1 MFKPTRQE
9 FSIKVCPSDEITLLE
24 NTLNGMS
31 KEGWDLYSI
40 YESDNGSKIV
50 YNCIFTREV
59 ENFYDEAEFED
70 IAGFKTQMEK
80 MLYSKEQPYELCL
93 NIQKKIRERRQK
105 IEEIKKFLENAKDD
119 EREFLNEEI
128 SKEIDKLN
136 NLKKQLK
143 NLLSPS
149 KMIQNLGEERL
160 SINLSEELYCLNNA
174 ERIQNLLAQTI
185 KAREDLTKELGY
197 IIPKVQFVEN
207 PELDEYQF
215 TISIHAVPIAS
226 AWAYPNHYMFFEDEL
241 NIKKFPKNSIK
252 TKDELTGRRVVW
264 IEESACKDFWAKGIS
279 PCEYV
284 VEYLKYYA
292 IKNVN
297 EIFSYNDINRYIELV
312 SEHNSF
318 LIDSVLGDFISV
330 SELKYI
336 FCNLIRERVSVKD
349 VVYIFE
355 KINDFSD
362 ESTKADLLDKLRVAL
377 SRQICHTFANE
388 DKQIFGYEV
397 SENIIR
403 MLENQ
408 VEQEDG
414 QNGSVVKID
423 GSRFNKFKN
432 ELKQVFCEQK
442 AVLVAPQHLRQL
454 LFVLI
459 SQIYTDIPVICLEEI
474 SPEFEL
480 KILGQV

>member
-24 NTLNGMS
+24 NTLNSMS

-40 YESDNGSKIV
+40 YESDNGTKIV
-50 YNCIFTREV
+50 YNCIFVREV
-59 ENFYDEAEFED
+59 ENFYDEKEFED
-70 IAGFKTQMEK
+70 ILGFKSQMEK

-93 NIQKKIRERRQK
+93 NIQKKIREKREK
-105 IEEIKKFLENAKDD
+105 IEEIKKFLESAKED

-136 NLKKQLK
+136 SLKKELK
-143 NLLSPS
+143 SLLSPS
-149 KMIQNLGEERL
+149 KMVQNLGEERL
-160 SINLSEELYCLNNA
+160 SINLSEELYCLNNSNS
-174 ERIQNLLAQTI
+174 EQNLLAQTI
-185 KAREDLTKELGY
+185 KTRQELTQELGY

-207 PELDEYQF
+207 PELDEYEF
-215 TISIHAVPIAS
+215 TISIHAVPVVS
-226 AWAYPNHYMFFEDEL
+226 AKAYPGHLMFFEDEL
-241 NIKKFPKNSIK
+241 NIDKYPKNTIK
-252 TKDELTGRRVVW
+252 AKDELTGRKTVW
-264 IEESACKDFWAKGIS
+264 IEEDFCKDFWTKGIT

-292 IKNVN
+292 ISHVQ
-297 EIFSYNDINRYIELV
+297 EIFGYSDINRYIELV

-318 LIDSVLGDFISV
+318 LIDSILGDFISV

-349 VVYIFE
+349 VVFIFE

-362 ESTKADLLDKLRVAL
+362 ESAKADLLDKLRVAL
-377 SRQICHTFANE
+377 SRQICHTYANE
-388 DKQIFGYEV
+388 EKQIFGYEV
-397 SENIIR
+397 SEDIIK
-403 MLENQ
+403 MLENNAEE
-408 VEQEDG
+408 EQG
-414 QNGSVVKID
+414 GVVKID
-423 GSRFNKFKN
+423 GSKFSKLKK
-432 ELKQVFCEQK
+432 ELKQVFSEQK
-442 AVLVAPQHLRQL
+442 TVLIAPQHLRQL

-459 SQIYTDIPVICLEEI
+459 SQIYTDIPVLCLEEI

-480 KILGQV
+480 KILGTI

>member
-24 NTLNGMS
+24 NTLNSMS

-50 YNCIFTREV
+50 YNCLFVREV
-59 ENFYDEAEFED
+59 ENIYDEAEFED
-70 IAGFKTQMEK
+70 ILGFKSQMEK
-80 MLYSKEQPYELCL
+80 MLYSKEQPWELCL
-93 NIQKKIRERRQK
+93 NIQKKIREKRQK

-128 SKEIDKLN
+128 SREIDKLN

-143 NLLSPS
+143 SLLSPS
-149 KMIQNLGEERL
+149 KMAQNLGVEKL
-160 SINLSEELYCLNNA
+160 SINLSEELYCLNDAQNMH
-174 ERIQNLLAQTI
+174 NLLEQTI
-185 KAREDLTKELGY
+185 KARQDLTFDLGY

-207 PELDEYQF
+207 PELDEYAF
-215 TISIHAVPIAS
+215 TISIHAVPVIEAK
-226 AWAYPNHYMFFEDEL
+226 AYPNHLMYVEDEL
-241 NIKKFPKNSIK
+241 NIDKFPKNTIK
-252 TKDELTGRRVVW
+252 AKDELSGRKVVW
-264 IEESACKDFWAKGIS
+264 IEENACKDFWVKGIT

-284 VEYLKYYA
+284 VEYLKHFA
-292 IKNVN
+292 ITNVS
-297 EIFSYNDINRYIELV
+297 EIFSYSDINRYIELV

-318 LIDSVLGDFISV
+318 LIDSILGDFISV
-330 SELKYI
+330 GELKYI

-349 VVYIFE
+349 VDFIFE

-377 SRQICHTFANE
+377 SRQICHSLANE
-388 DKQIFGYEV
+388 DNQIFGYEV
-397 SENIIR
+397 SNELIS
-403 MLENQ
+403 MLESQ
-408 VEQEDG
+408 SEDE
-414 QNGSVVKID
+414 QNGVVKID
-423 GSRFNKFKN
+423 GTKFSKFKK
-432 ELKQVFCEQK
+432 ELKQVLEQK

-459 SQIYTDIPVICLEEI
+459 SQIYTDIPVICLEEVAN
-474 SPEFEL
+474 EFEL

>member
-24 NTLNGMS
+24 NTLNSMS

-50 YNCIFTREV
+50 YNCIFMREV
-59 ENFYDEAEFED
+59 ENIYDEAEFED
-70 IAGFKTQMEK
+70 ILGFKSQMEK
-80 MLYSKEQPYELCL
+80 MLYSKEQPWELCL

-136 NLKKQLK
+136 SLKKQLK
-143 NLLSPS
+143 SLLSPS
-149 KMIQNLGEERL
+149 KMTQNLGVEKL
-160 SINLSEELYCLNNA
+160 SINLSEELYPLNDSQNVH
-174 ERIQNLLAQTI
+174 NLLEQTI
-185 KAREDLTKELGY
+185 KARQDLTAELGY
-197 IIPKVQFVEN
+197 IIPKVQFIEN
-207 PELDEYQF
+207 PELDEYTF
-215 TISIHAVPIAS
+215 TISIHAVPVVS
-226 AWAYPNHYMFFEDEL
+226 AQAYPGHLMYFEDEL
-241 NIKKFPKNSIK
+241 NIDKYPKNTIK
-252 TKDELTGRRVVW
+252 TKDELSGRKVVW
-264 IEESACKDFWAKGIS
+264 IEEKYCKDFWTKGIT

-284 VEYLKYYA
+284 VEYLKYFA
-292 IKNVN
+292 ISHVG
-297 EIFSYNDINRYIELV
+297 EIFGYSDINRYIELV

-318 LIDSVLGDFISV
+318 LIDSVLGDFITV

-349 VVYIFE
+349 VVFIFE

-377 SRQICHTFANE
+377 SRQICYSLANE
-388 DKQIFGYEV
+388 DKEIFGYEV
-397 SENIIR
+397 SDELIS
-403 MLENQ
+403 MLESQ
-408 VEQEDG
+408 SEDE
-414 QNGSVVKID
+414 QNGVVKID
-423 GSRFNKFKN
+423 GTKFGKYK
-432 ELKQVFCEQK
+432 KQLAQVLEQK

-454 LFVLI
+454 LFILI

-474 SPEFEL
+474 SSEFEL
-480 KILGQV
+480 KIIGRI

>member
-9 FSIKVCPSDEITLLE
+9 FSIKVCPSDEISLLE
-24 NTLNGMS
+24 NTLNSMS

-50 YNCIFTREV
+50 YNCLFVREV
-59 ENFYDEAEFED
+59 ENIYDEAEFED
-70 IAGFKTQMEK
+70 ILGFKSQMEK
-80 MLYSKEQPYELCL
+80 MLYSKEQPWELCL
-93 NIQKKIRERRQK
+93 NIQKKIRERREK
-105 IEEIKKFLENAKDD
+105 IEEIKKFLEGAKDS

-128 SKEIDKLN
+128 SREIDKLN

-143 NLLSPS
+143 SLLSPS
-149 KMIQNLGEERL
+149 KMAQNLGVEKL
-160 SINLSEELYCLNNA
+160 SINLSEELYCLNDAQNVH
-174 ERIQNLLAQTI
+174 NLLEQTI
-185 KAREDLTKELGY
+185 KARQDLTNELGY
-197 IIPKVQFVEN
+197 IIPKVQFIEN
-207 PELDEYQF
+207 PELDEYTF
-215 TISIHAVPIAS
+215 TISIHAVPVVS
-226 AWAYPNHYMFFEDEL
+226 AVAYPEHLMYFEDEL
-241 NIKKFPKNSIK
+241 NIEKYPKNTIK
-252 TKDELTGRRVVW
+252 VKDELSGRKAVW
-264 IEESACKDFWAKGIS
+264 IEEKYCKDFWTKGIT

-284 VEYLKYYA
+284 VEYLKHFA
-292 IKNVN
+292 ISHVS
-297 EIFSYNDINRYIELV
+297 EIFGYNDINRYIELV

-318 LIDSVLGDFISV
+318 LIDSVLGDFITV

-349 VVYIFE
+349 VVFIFE

-377 SRQICHTFANE
+377 SRQICYSLANE

-397 SENIIR
+397 SEELIS

-408 VEQEDG
+408 SEDE
-414 QNGSVVKID
+414 QNGVVKID
-423 GSRFNKFKN
+423 GTKFSKFKK
-432 ELKQVFCEQK
+432 ELKQVLEQK

-474 SPEFEL
+474 ANEFEL

>member
-9 FSIKVCPSDEITLLE
+9 FSIKVCPSDEISLLE
-24 NTLNGMS
+24 NTLNAMS

-50 YNCIFTREV
+50 YNCLFVREI
-59 ENFYDEAEFED
+59 ENIYDEAEFED
-70 IAGFKTQMEK
+70 ILGFKSQMEK
-80 MLYSKEQPYELCL
+80 MLYSKEQPWELCL
-93 NIQKKIRERRQK
+93 NIQKKIREKRER
-105 IEEIKKFLENAKDD
+105 IEEIKKFLEGAKDS

-128 SKEIDKLN
+128 SREIDKLN

-143 NLLSPS
+143 SLLSPS
-149 KMIQNLGEERL
+149 KMAQNLGVERL
-160 SINLSEELYCLNNA
+160 SINLSEELYSLNDSQNVH
-174 ERIQNLLAQTI
+174 NLLEQTI
-185 KAREDLTKELGY
+185 KARQDLTSELGF

-207 PELDEYQF
+207 PELDEYTF
-215 TISIHAVPIAS
+215 TISIHAVPVVTAM
-226 AWAYPNHYMFFEDEL
+226 AYPKHLMYFEDEL
-241 NIKKFPKNSIK
+241 NIDKYPKNTIK
-252 TKDELTGRRVVW
+252 TKDELSGRKVVW
-264 IEESACKDFWAKGIS
+264 IEEKYCKDFWAKGIT

-284 VEYLKYYA
+284 VEYLKYFA
-292 IKNVN
+292 ITHVS
-297 EIFSYNDINRYIELV
+297 EIFGYNDINRYIELV

-318 LIDSVLGDFISV
+318 LIDSVLGDFITV

-349 VVYIFE
+349 VVFIFE

-362 ESTKADLLDKLRVAL
+362 ESSKADLLDKLRVAL
-377 SRQICHTFANE
+377 SRQICYSLANE

-397 SENIIR
+397 SDELIN

-408 VEQEDG
+408 SEDEH
-414 QNGSVVKID
+414 NGVVKID
-423 GSRFNKFKN
+423 GTKFSKFKKKLN
-432 ELKQVFCEQK
+432 KVLEQK

-454 LFVLI
+454 LFILI

-474 SPEFEL
+474 SNEFEL
-480 KILGQV
+480 KILGQI

>member
-1 MFKPTRQE
+1 MYKPTRQE

-24 NTLNGMS
+24 NTLNSMS

-50 YNCIFTREV
+50 YNCLFTREV
-59 ENFYDEAEFED
+59 ENIYDETEFDD

-93 NIQKKIRERRQK
+93 NIQRKIRERRVK

-119 EREFLNEEI
+119 ERGFLNDEI

-136 NLKKQLK
+136 SLKKQLK
-143 NLLSPS
+143 SLLSPS

-160 SINLSEELYCLNNA
+160 SISLSEELYCLNNA
-174 ERIQNLLAQTI
+174 DCEQNLLAQTI
-185 KAREDLTKELGY
+185 KARQELVQELGY

-207 PELDEYQF
+207 PELEENEF
-215 TISIHAVPIAS
+215 TISIHAVPIVS
-226 AWAYPNHYMFFEDEL
+226 AKAYSRHILFFEDEL
-241 NIKKFPKNSIK
+241 NIQKFPKNSIRL
-252 TKDELTGRRVVW
+252 KDELTGRKIVW
-264 IEESACKDFWAKGIS
+264 IEKTHCDDFWTKGIT
-279 PCEYV
+279 PCDYIAQ
-284 VEYLKYYA
+284 YLKYYA
-292 IKNVN
+292 ISHVQ
-297 EIFSYNDINRYIELV
+297 EIFSYADINRYIELV
-312 SEHNSF
+312 SEHNSY

-336 FCNLIRERVSVKD
+336 FCNLIREHVSVKNI
-349 VVYIFE
+349 VFIFE

-362 ESTKADLLDKLRVAL
+362 ETTKADLLDKLRVAL
-377 SRQICHTFANE
+377 SRQICNSYANE
-388 DKQIFGYEV
+388 HKQIFGYDV

-408 VEQEDG
+408 VVDEEG
-414 QNGSVVKID
+414 GVVKID
-423 GSRFNKFKN
+423 GSKFSKFKK
-432 ELKQVFCEQK
+432 ELKQVFSEQK

-454 LFVLI
+454 LFILI
-459 SQIYTDIPVICLEEI
+459 SQIYTDIPVICLEEV
-474 SPEFEL
+474 SSEYEL
-480 KILGQV
+480 KILGTV

>member
-24 NTLNGMS
+24 NTLNSMS

-50 YNCIFTREV
+50 YNCIFAREI
-59 ENFYDEAEFED
+59 ENIYDEAEFED
-70 IAGFKTQMEK
+70 ILGFKSQMEK
-80 MLYSKEQPYELCL
+80 MLYSKEQPWELCL
-93 NIQKKIRERRQK
+93 NIQKKIREKRLK
-105 IEEIKKFLENAKDD
+105 IEEIKKFLEGAKDS

-128 SKEIDKLN
+128 SREIDKLN

-143 NLLSPS
+143 SLLSPS
-149 KMIQNLGEERL
+149 KMAQNLGVERL
-160 SINLSEELYCLNNA
+160 SVNLSEELYTLNDSQNVH
-174 ERIQNLLAQTI
+174 NLLEQTI
-185 KAREDLTKELGY
+185 KARQDLTSELGY

-207 PELDEYQF
+207 PDLDEYTF
-215 TISIHAVPIAS
+215 TISIHAVPVVTAM
-226 AWAYPNHYMFFEDEL
+226 AYPKHLMYFEDEL
-241 NIKKFPKNSIK
+241 NIDKYPKNTIK
-252 TKDELTGRRVVW
+252 IKDELSGKKVVW
-264 IEESACKDFWAKGIS
+264 IEEKYCKDFWVKGIT

-284 VEYLKYYA
+284 VEYLKHFA
-292 IKNVN
+292 ISHVN

-318 LIDSVLGDFISV
+318 LIDSVLGDFITV
-330 SELKYI
+330 GELKYI

-349 VVYIFE
+349 VVFIFE

-362 ESTKADLLDKLRVAL
+362 ESTKSDLLDKLRVAL
-377 SRQICHTFANE
+377 SRQICYSLANE
-388 DKQIFGYEV
+388 DREIFGYEV
-397 SENIIR
+397 SDEIIR
-403 MLENQ
+403 MLEMQ
-408 VEQEDG
+408 SEDEL
-414 QNGSVVKID
+414 NGVVKID
-423 GSRFNKFKN
+423 GTKFAKYKKEFSRV
-432 ELKQVFCEQK
+432 LEQK

-474 SPEFEL
+474 SNEFEL
-480 KILGQV
+480 KILGKI

>member
-9 FSIKVCPSDEITLLE
+9 FSIKVCPSDEISLLE
-24 NTLNGMS
+24 NTLNSMS

-50 YNCIFTREV
+50 YNCLFVREV
-59 ENFYDEAEFED
+59 ENIYDEVEFED
-70 IAGFKTQMEK
+70 ILGFKTQMEK

-93 NIQKKIRERRQK
+93 NIQKKIREKRVK
-105 IEEIKKFLENAKDD
+105 IEEIKKFLENAKDE
-119 EREFLNEEI
+119 ERELLNEEI

-136 NLKKQLK
+136 SLKKQLK

-149 KMIQNLGEERL
+149 KMAQNLGVERL
-160 SINLSEELYCLNNA
+160 SINLSEELYTLNNGQN
-174 ERIQNLLAQTI
+174 EQNLLAQTI
-185 KAREDLTKELGY
+185 KARQELTNELGY

-207 PELDEYQF
+207 PELDENVF
-215 TISIHAVPIAS
+215 TISIHAVPVVS
-226 AWAYPNHYMFFEDEL
+226 TVAYPEHLMYFEDEL
-241 NIKKFPKNSIK
+241 NIEKYPKNTIK
-252 TKDELTGRRVVW
+252 VKDELSGRKAVW
-264 IEESACKDFWAKGIS
+264 IEEKYCKDFWLKGIT
-279 PCEYV
+279 PCEYI
-284 VEYLKYYA
+284 VEYLKHFA
-292 IKNVN
+292 ISHVN
-297 EIFSYNDINRYIELV
+297 EIFGYSDINRYIELV

-318 LIDSVLGDFISV
+318 LIDSVLGDFITV

-349 VVYIFE
+349 VVFIFE

-377 SRQICHTFANE
+377 SRQICYSLANE

-397 SENIIR
+397 SEELIS

-408 VEQEDG
+408 SEDE
-414 QNGSVVKID
+414 QNGVVKID
-423 GSRFNKFKN
+423 GTKFSKFKKS
-432 ELKQVFCEQK
+432 LKQVLEQK

-459 SQIYTDIPVICLEEI
+459 SQIYTDIPVICLEEVAN
-474 SPEFEL
+474 EFEL